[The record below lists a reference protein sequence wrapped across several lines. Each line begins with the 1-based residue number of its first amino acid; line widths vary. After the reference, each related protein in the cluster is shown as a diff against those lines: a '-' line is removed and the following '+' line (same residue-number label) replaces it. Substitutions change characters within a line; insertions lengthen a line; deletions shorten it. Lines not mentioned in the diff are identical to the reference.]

1 MRPLLLLVAS
11 PFIVAAFGSF
21 PMPLTGTGV
30 ANVTTPTGLCG
41 TAEQLGRVAS
51 ALPPLEGALK

>member
-11 PFIVAAFGSF
+11 PLVAAFGSF

-30 ANVTTPTGLCG
+30 TNVTTLTGLCG
-41 TAEQLGRVAS
+41 TAEQLG
-51 ALPPLEGALK
+51 

>member
-1 MRPLLLLVAS
+1 MRSLLMLAAS
-11 PFIVAAFGSF
+11 PLVAAFGSF
-21 PMPLTGTGV
+21 LVPLTDTGV